1 MSSSKENTGPGVDLF
16 SQLTDLETRASE
28 NLSQVTDL
36 SGLEKFDLE
45 FLSKKGNLSLIL
57 RGLKDVSPQDRP
69 AVGAKA
75 NEVKARLE
83 EKLLK
88 RKNEFETKLMQERLE
103 NDRIDWSLPAR
114 QVPSGSI
121 HPISRIIQEISE
133 IFGRLGFEL
142 SQGPEVETEFHN
154 FEALNIPADHPAR
167 DMQDTFSLPWGSL
180 LRTQTSPVQVRTML
194 KQKPP
199 LRILSPGA
207 VYRSDYDLTHTPMFH
222 QVEGLCVDKDIS
234 FAHLKGCLEFFAR
247 EMFGPKTQIRLRPS
261 YFPFVEPGAEMD
273 VTCIQCKGKG
283 CRVCKDTGWL
293 EILGAGMVHPK
304 VFRAVEYDPD
314 AVSGF
319 AFGMGVERIA
329 MLKYQIPDL
338 RMIFENDVRFLR
350 QFAGV
355 LS

>member
-1 MSSSKENTGPGVDLF
+1 MSTSNPSGPSADLF
-16 SQLTDLETRASE
+16 SQLESLETKASE
-28 NLSQVTDL
+28 ILRQVKDL
-36 SGLEKFDLE
+36 SDLEKFDLE

-83 EKLLK
+83 EKLGE
-88 RKNEFETKLMQERLE
+88 RRREFETKALSERLGQE
-103 NDRIDWSLPAR
+103 RIDWSLPAR
-114 QVPSGSI
+114 QIPVGSI
-121 HPISRIIQEISE
+121 HPISRVIHEVSE
-133 IFGRLGFEL
+133 IFARLGFGP

-167 DMQDTFSLPWGSL
+167 DMQDTFYLPWGSL

-194 KQKPP
+194 EQKPP

-222 QVEGLCVDKDIS
+222 QIEGLCVDEDIS

-247 EMFGPKTQIRLRPS
+247 EMFGAKTQIRLRPS

-283 CRVCKDTGWL
+283 CRVCKETGWL

-304 VFRAVEYDPD
+304 VFRAVHYDP
-314 AVSGF
+314 AKVSGF

-350 QFAGV
+350 QFSGV
-355 LS
+355 LT